1 MHMLP
6 KKGRFLNQA
15 GLASDLRI
23 PSSFAIS
30 AHVNRFGP
38 VGFRH
43 RVARSTA
50 KIVKAVE
57 DRQGCRRSS
66 RLSKIVKA
74 VEDRQDCHGFHRAQC
89 LDCLEHLL
97 EKAAT
102 PAHPA
107 QTATTSRTP
116 SAAGAIPATGQSRRA
131 SAQRTGPRKERGH
144 ALILAKRIRY
154 SRNAEY
160 QGMLLFRG
168 RCKLPS

>member
-50 KIVKAVE
+50 KMVKAVE
-57 DRQGCRRSS
+57 DRQGRRRSS
-66 RLSKIVKA
+66 RPSKIVKI
-74 VEDRQDCHGFHRAQC
+74 VKIVTGF
-89 LDCLEHLL
+89 
-97 EKAAT
+97 
-102 PAHPA
+102 
-107 QTATTSRTP
+107 
-116 SAAGAIPATGQSRRA
+116 TG
-131 SAQRTGPRKERGH
+131 
-144 ALILAKRIRY
+144 
-154 SRNAEY
+154 RNALTALNIFWRK
-160 QGMLLFRG
+160 QLLQHM
-168 RCKLPS
+168 